1 MGRHVEHERFSKKRD
16 EDDSDMDSDEDEDFP
31 TLSKKEKKMAKKI
44 LSQPVKTPHIK
55 SIAEI
60 AKEKLRKLEQMVH
73 PAKPDPGTKKIR
85 NGQVLKR
92 KESKAKPTS

>member
-44 LSQPVKTPHIK
+44 LSQPVKVGWTWVLGWG
-55 SIAEI
+55 
-60 AKEKLRKLEQMVH
+60 LRAGLG
-73 PAKPDPGTKKIR
+73 D
-85 NGQVLKR
+85 
-92 KESKAKPTS
+92 